1 MPVNTGIYDGFNWPN
16 LKLMKILKKIL
27 LIPLLLFA
35 LLGCKNDNQK
45 ESDATTP
52 DSQNSVEGTVDSEKQ
67 GQAFIEDDG
76 SRPTVLQVA
85 MGSPDHTTLIAA
97 VKAAGLEN
105 SLSGAG
111 PLMVFAPTNEA
122 FAALPAGTVE
132 NLLKPENKDK
142 LAYIL
147 KHHVTPGNY
156 DYEFLKKFK
165 KLGQASNENISVEV
179 IDGEVYV
186 GGAKIIAS
194 IPAGN
199 GIVHVVDKVILPAN

>member
-1 MPVNTGIYDGFNWPN
+1 MKFNQAR
-16 LKLMKILKKIL
+16 ITFIL
-27 LIPLLLFA
+27 LAPLLLLF
-35 LLGCKNDNQK
+35 GCKQQNASP
-45 ESDATTP
+45 ETSTETTEVSATPT
-52 DSQNSVEGTVDSEKQ
+52 SNK
-67 GQAFIEDDG
+67 GQAFIENDG

-85 MGSPDHTTLIAA
+85 IGSPDHTTLVAA
-97 VKAAGLEN
+97 VQAAGLEN
-105 SLSGAG
+105 SLSNAG

-132 NLLKPENKDK
+132 NSLKPENKDK

-165 KLGQASNENISVEV
+165 KLGQASNESISVEV